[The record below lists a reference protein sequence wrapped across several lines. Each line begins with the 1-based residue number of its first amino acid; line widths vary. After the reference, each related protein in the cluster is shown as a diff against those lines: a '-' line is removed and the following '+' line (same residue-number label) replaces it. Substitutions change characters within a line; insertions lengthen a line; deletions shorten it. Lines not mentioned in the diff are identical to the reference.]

1 MRLLW
6 KTLLGVMTAILLVI
20 IAAVL
25 CQVYYALTPVTLSP
39 LVKSLDAKAS
49 ALDRITDN
57 GHRAYGIRAPAGI
70 DPVLYGKCLLAAHE
84 KMVNER
90 SAQEPTPPSPFSQ
103 VEFSA
108 YSRRWADREDEIRK
122 VCRGGLDE
130 LSVPPVAP
138 TVRVTPSTSADEW
151 SALHAAAPHDI
162 LRQRA
167 DLIWAAGPRRTGL
180 SVEAPLPPY
189 DTLMKVLR
197 WQTAD
202 ARQLWIDGD
211 VGRASG
217 IYHRLLNATASRSG
231 DSLIDAMI
239 SVAAQSQLL
248 LSVQSNVAASQ
259 GLDAGVAEQ
268 LVAALQV
275 VDSTPDRLDSLMD
288 IEWAV
293 VRAVWDVVRASPC
306 QSLAFGAAPSWSE
319 QAVCKFTEWTIDHN
333 DTINLAASANRAAQ
347 QALQRAARAE
357 PELLRDKETDPFA
370 CGRLDWLGPMCLPFV
385 RNPMGRIV
393 AGISAPMYAQ
403 YGTRIADLRNLAAAT
418 RLAITARTKGVAKAD
433 LAAFIAAAEPDQRDV
448 FTGQPFAF
456 DAAGGR
462 LRVQLRTPSTVL
474 GQESYELPL

>member
-1 MRLLW
+1 M
-6 KTLLGVMTAILLVI
+6 
-20 IAAVL
+20 
-25 CQVYYALTPVTLSP
+25 
-39 LVKSLDAKAS
+39 
-49 ALDRITDN
+49 
-57 GHRAYGIRAPAGI
+57 
-70 DPVLYGKCLLAAHE
+70 
-84 KMVNER
+84 
-90 SAQEPTPPSPFSQ
+90 
-103 VEFSA
+103 
-108 YSRRWADREDEIRK
+108 
-122 VCRGGLDE
+122 
-130 LSVPPVAP
+130 
-138 TVRVTPSTSADEW
+138 TPSTSADEW

-180 SVEAPLPPY
+180 SVEALLPPY

-347 QALQRAARAE
+347 QALQCAARAE

-393 AGISAPMYAQ
+393 AGISAPTYAQ
-403 YGTRIADLRNLAAAT
+403 YGSRIADLRNLAAAT